1 MSLAERFVGD
11 DLPLPMYVWYTTYDC
26 CPRCGFGRTGQPGR
40 NAWRGRRCGVTSSD
54 DRLSKLQSLLGQ
66 AGTDMQA
73 LERLCVGSVDH
84 LSASGAGVSVVTG
97 SGTREIIFATD
108 QVSAQI
114 EELQVSLGEGP
125 CIDAWS
131 SRLPVIEEDLARTSP
146 DRWPMFVP
154 AARSAGAVAVFAMP
168 LQVGMSR
175 IGALDLY
182 RDEPGGL
189 SAADLTDAVRLG
201 EAVTQ
206 VLLRLE
212 PYEGG
217 VEAAEMGPT
226 LSAEIYQAAGMVTVQ
241 LEVDITEALAR
252 LRAHA
257 YAEECPL
264 WEVARDVVARR
275 LRIERDR

>member
-1 MSLAERFVGD
+1 M
-11 DLPLPMYVWYTTYDC
+11 
-26 CPRCGFGRTGQPGR
+26 
-40 NAWRGRRCGVTSSD
+40 TSSD
-54 DRLSKLQSLLGQ
+54 DRLRKLQSLLGGV
-66 AGTDMQA
+66 GTDMRA
-73 LERLCVGSVDH
+73 LKRLCLGTLDH

-108 QVSAQI
+108 HVSAQI
-114 EELQVSLGEGP
+114 EELQVRLGEGP

-131 SRLPVIEEDLARTSP
+131 SRLPVIEEDLSRTSP
-146 DRWPMFVP
+146 ERWPMFVP
-154 AARSAGAVAVFAMP
+154 AARAAGAAAVFAMP
-168 LQVGMSR
+168 LQVGLSR
-175 IGALDLY
+175 VGALDLY

-189 SAADLTDAVRLG
+189 SPADITDAVRLG
-201 EAVTQ
+201 EAVTD
-206 VLLRLE
+206 VLIRME
-212 PYEGG
+212 PYDGG
-217 VEAAEMGPT
+217 VEASEMGPT

-257 YAEECPL
+257 YAEERPL

>member
-1 MSLAERFVGD
+1 MTAVQDAVLPNGAAGPQRLAGSEV
-11 DLPLPMYVWYTTYDC
+11 
-26 CPRCGFGRTGQPGR
+26 
-40 NAWRGRRCGVTSSD
+40 GVTSSD
-54 DRLSKLQSLLGQ
+54 DRLGKLESLLGQ
-66 AGTDMQA
+66 VGTDMQA

-84 LSASGAGVSVVTG
+84 LAASGAGISVVTG

-108 QVSAQI
+108 QVSARI
-114 EELQVSLGEGP
+114 EDLQVSLGEGP
-125 CIDAWS
+125 CIDVWS
-131 SRLPVIEEDLARTSP
+131 SRRPVIEEDLSRTSP

-154 AARSAGAVAVFAMP
+154 AARAAGAAAVFAMP

-175 IGALDLY
+175 VGALDLY

-201 EAVTQ
+201 DALTH

-212 PYEGG
+212 PYDG
-217 VEAAEMGPT
+217 EADAEIGST
-226 LSAEIYQAAGMVTVQ
+226 LSAEIYQACGMVTVQ

-257 YAEECPL
+257 YAEERPL
-264 WEVARDVVARR
+264 SEVARDVVARR
-275 LRIERDR
+275 LRIERDG

>member
-1 MSLAERFVGD
+1 M
-11 DLPLPMYVWYTTYDC
+11 
-26 CPRCGFGRTGQPGR
+26 GQPGPQR
-40 NAWRGRRCGVTSSD
+40 LAGAEVGVTSSD
-54 DRLSKLQSLLGQ
+54 DRLSRLKSLLGQ
-66 AGTDMQA
+66 VGSDMQA

-97 SGTREIIFATD
+97 SGTREIIFATNE
-108 QVSAQI
+108 VSAQI

-131 SRLPVIEEDLARTSP
+131 SRLPVIEEDLSRTSP
-146 DRWPMFVP
+146 ERWPVFAP
-154 AARSAGAVAVFAMP
+154 AARAAGAAAVFAMP

-175 IGALDLY
+175 VGALDLY

-201 EAVTQ
+201 DAVTQ

-212 PYEGG
+212 AYDGG
-217 VEAAEMGPT
+217 VEAAEIGPT

-241 LEVDITEALAR
+241 LEVDIPEALAR

-257 YAEECPL
+257 YAEERPL

-275 LRIERDR
+275 LRLERDR

>member
-1 MSLAERFVGD
+1 VG
-11 DLPLPMYVWYTTYDC
+11 V
-26 CPRCGFGRTGQPGR
+26 
-40 NAWRGRRCGVTSSD
+40 ASSD
-54 DRLSKLQSLLGQ
+54 DRLSNLESLLGL

-84 LSASGAGVSVVTG
+84 LSASGAGVSVVSG
-97 SGTREIIFATD
+97 SGTREIVFATD
-108 QVSAQI
+108 RVSAQI

-131 SRLPVIEEDLARTSP
+131 SRLPVIEEDLSRTSP
-146 DRWPMFVP
+146 ERWPMFVP
-154 AARSAGAVAVFAMP
+154 AARAAGAAAVFAIP
-168 LQVGMSR
+168 LQVGFSR
-175 IGALDLY
+175 VGALDLY

-189 SAADLTDAVRLG
+189 SAADLADAARIGDAV
-201 EAVTQ
+201 TH

-212 PYEGG
+212 PYDGR
-217 VEAAEMGPT
+217 ADAEMGPT

-241 LEVDITEALAR
+241 LDVDITEALAR

-257 YAEECPL
+257 YAEERPL

-275 LRIERDR
+275 LHMERDR

>member
-1 MSLAERFVGD
+1 M
-11 DLPLPMYVWYTTYDC
+11 
-26 CPRCGFGRTGQPGR
+26 
-40 NAWRGRRCGVTSSD
+40 TSSD
-54 DRLSKLQSLLGQ
+54 DRLRTLQSLLGQ
-66 AGTDMQA
+66 VGSDMQA

-97 SGTREIIFATD
+97 SGTREIIFATNE
-108 QVSAQI
+108 VSAQI

-131 SRLPVIEEDLARTSP
+131 SRLPVIEGDLSHTSP

-154 AARSAGAVAVFAMP
+154 AARAAGAAAVFAMP

-175 IGALDLY
+175 VGALDLY
-182 RDEPGGL
+182 RAEPGGL

-201 EAVTQ
+201 DAVTQ

-212 PYEGG
+212 PYDGG
-217 VEAAEMGPT
+217 VEMAEMGPP

-241 LEVDITEALAR
+241 LEVDIAEALAR
-252 LRAHA
+252 LRAYA
-257 YAEECPL
+257 YAEERPL

-275 LRIERDR
+275 LRMERDC

>member
-1 MSLAERFVGD
+1 V
-11 DLPLPMYVWYTTYDC
+11 
-26 CPRCGFGRTGQPGR
+26 
-40 NAWRGRRCGVTSSD
+40 GVTSSD

-66 AGTDMQA
+66 VGNDMRA

-84 LSASGAGVSVVTG
+84 LAATGAGVSVVTEA
-97 SGTREIIFATD
+97 GTREIIFATD
-108 QVSAQI
+108 RVSAQI

-131 SRLPVIEEDLARTSP
+131 SRRPVIEEDLSRTSP

-154 AARSAGAVAVFAMP
+154 AARAAGAAAVFAMP
-168 LQVGMSR
+168 LQVGLSR
-175 IGALDLY
+175 VGALDLY
-182 RDEPGGL
+182 RDAPGGL
-189 SAADLTDAVRLG
+189 SAADLNDAVRLG

-212 PYEGG
+212 HYDRET
-217 VEAAEMGPT
+217 EAAEGPT
-226 LSAEIYQAAGMVTVQ
+226 LSAETYQAAGMVTVQ

-257 YAEECPL
+257 YAEGRPL

-275 LRIERDR
+275 LRLERDR

>member
-1 MSLAERFVGD
+1 MRFWPNGAAGPQRLAGSEV
-11 DLPLPMYVWYTTYDC
+11 
-26 CPRCGFGRTGQPGR
+26 
-40 NAWRGRRCGVTSSD
+40 GVTSSD
-54 DRLSKLQSLLGQ
+54 DRLGKLESLLGQ
-66 AGTDMQA
+66 VGTDMQA

-108 QVSAQI
+108 QVSARI

-125 CIDAWS
+125 CVDVWS
-131 SRLPVIEEDLARTSP
+131 SRLPVIEEDLSRTSP
-146 DRWPMFVP
+146 ERWPMFVP
-154 AARSAGAVAVFAMP
+154 AARAAGAAAVFAMP
-168 LQVGMSR
+168 LQVGLSR
-175 IGALDLY
+175 VGALDLY

-189 SAADLTDAVRLG
+189 SAADLSDAARLGDAV
-201 EAVTQ
+201 TH

-212 PYEGG
+212 QYD
-217 VEAAEMGPT
+217 VRADAEIGPR

-257 YAEECPL
+257 YAEERPL
-264 WEVARDVVARR
+264 WEVARDVVTRR

>member
-1 MSLAERFVGD
+1 MTAVQDG
-11 DLPLPMYVWYTTYDC
+11 
-26 CPRCGFGRTGQPGR
+26 GFGRTGQPGG
-40 NAWRGRRCGVTSSD
+40 NAWRGRRCDVTSSH

-66 AGTDMQA
+66 VGTDRKA
-73 LERLCVGSVDH
+73 LERLCLGTIDH

-97 SGTREIIFATD
+97 SGTREIILATD
-108 QVSAQI
+108 KVSAQI
-114 EELQVSLGEGP
+114 EELQVRLGEGP

-131 SRLPVIEEDLARTSP
+131 SRLPVIEEDLSRTSP

-154 AARSAGAVAVFAMP
+154 AARAAGAVAVFAMP

-189 SAADLTDAVRLG
+189 NAADLTDAVRLG
-201 EAVTQ
+201 DAVTQ
-206 VLLRLE
+206 VLLSLE
-212 PYEGG
+212 PYEAG

-241 LEVDITEALAR
+241 LEVDIPEALAR

-257 YAEECPL
+257 YAEERPL

-275 LRIERDR
+275 LRLERDR

>member
-1 MSLAERFVGD
+1 M
-11 DLPLPMYVWYTTYDC
+11 
-26 CPRCGFGRTGQPGR
+26 GQPGPQR
-40 NAWRGRRCGVTSSD
+40 LAGAEVGVTSSD
-54 DRLSKLQSLLGQ
+54 DRLSRLKSLLGQ
-66 AGTDMQA
+66 VGSDMQA

-97 SGTREIIFATD
+97 SGTREIIFATNE
-108 QVSAQI
+108 VSAQI

-131 SRLPVIEEDLARTSP
+131 SRLPVIEEDLSRTSP
-146 DRWPMFVP
+146 ERWPVFAP
-154 AARSAGAVAVFAMP
+154 AARAAGAAAVFAMP

-175 IGALDLY
+175 VGALDLY

-201 EAVTQ
+201 DAVTQ

-212 PYEGG
+212 AYDGG
-217 VEAAEMGPT
+217 VEAAEISPT

-241 LEVDITEALAR
+241 LEVDIPEALAR

-257 YAEECPL
+257 YAEERPL

-275 LRIERDR
+275 LRLERDR